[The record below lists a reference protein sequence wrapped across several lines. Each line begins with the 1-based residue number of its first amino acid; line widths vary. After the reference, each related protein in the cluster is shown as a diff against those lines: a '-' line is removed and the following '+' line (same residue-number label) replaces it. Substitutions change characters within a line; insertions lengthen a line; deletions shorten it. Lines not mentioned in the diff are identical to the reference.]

1 MGHGHRLDYIT
12 SVQVST
18 PLICKRGSV
27 TTNIVVNR
35 VFHKDSYMSLL
46 KSNLTTI
53 NFRYFIMGPAYR
65 LQRSPPLRGDP
76 PTHHFQVVTGYGISN
91 RLFFLKYPARL
102 LRKTQNFS
110 PLSGI
115 NTCHFRQH
123 FTCQIGNI
131 PLAKSATFPLA
142 KSATNRQHSSR

>member
-12 SVQVST
+12 SVQVSVST

-27 TTNIVVNR
+27 TVNIVVNR

-76 PTHHFQVVTGYGISN
+76 PTHHFQVVTGYGIITTVSIM
-91 RLFFLKYPARL
+91 KTPSSPPA
-102 LRKTQNFS
+102 
-110 PLSGI
+110 
-115 NTCHFRQH
+115 
-123 FTCQIGNI
+123 
-131 PLAKSATFPLA
+131 
-142 KSATNRQHSSR
+142 